1 MLAYDINW
9 HAISCP
15 YVYILYSQ
23 CSEFHYGVNNNWIWS
38 TTNKESLLICCTQR
52 RVDIH
57 FYLSLGTLTSLLR
70 EQNHMM
76 ILCCLLGTYWE

>member
-23 CSEFHYGVNNNWIWS
+23 CSEFHVELTTIGFGAQLIKKAFLSVAPREEWIYIFISVWGPWLHYLG
-38 TTNKESLLICCTQR
+38 NKI
-52 RVDIH
+52 I
-57 FYLSLGTLTSLLR
+57 
-70 EQNHMM
+70 
-76 ILCCLLGTYWE
+76 